1 MVRTE
6 EEEELMLYFGIE
18 ASFEMDTKSV
28 CHLGLRTLGTCV
40 MGSHY
45 IFFNACLLSKVHF
58 QFKNVVGREQQES
71 NWLPRLKPKI

>member
-1 MVRTE
+1 MCVCVCVCVCVVRTE
-6 EEEELMLYFGIE
+6 EEQELMLYFGIE
-18 ASFEMDTKSV
+18 TSFEMDTKSV

-58 QFKNVVGREQQES
+58 QLKNVV
-71 NWLPRLKPKI
+71 